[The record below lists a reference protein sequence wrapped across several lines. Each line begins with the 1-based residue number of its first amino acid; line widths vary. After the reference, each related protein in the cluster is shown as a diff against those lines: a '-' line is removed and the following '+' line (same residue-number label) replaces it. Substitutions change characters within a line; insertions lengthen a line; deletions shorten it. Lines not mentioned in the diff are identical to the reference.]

1 LNVASPPPGAS
12 RAAAAGLPAL
22 PHAAPPD
29 HARPWLRLTGRLHP
43 WPAWPHS
50 LVNRTLLTLLI
61 GLAVVQGAGL
71 TIHALDRIAL
81 QRLAEMH
88 NIGMRAM
95 GIYRAVVSTSV
106 GEREATLHEMD
117 LGPGVVA
124 TLSDNPPLTPDI
136 TEPPFARQ
144 IRVNMDLVWVRP
156 ANRPRDVMIRGS
168 PTNNSIT
175 IGMKFPDRGW
185 LDLKVRLAPTR
196 PWHSPTFLLAFVLM
210 TVAAAILSF
219 WAVRRLTRPV
229 TLLAEA
235 AERLGRDVNAPPLPE
250 HGPDE
255 VVRAAVAFNTMAAR
269 IRRFVQDRTFLLTAI
284 GHDLR
289 TPITRLKL
297 RAEFIDDDEQRQK
310 FMADLDELDAMVSAT
325 LVFGRDT
332 ADTEPAVAFD
342 LVALLRTVLDDAAD
356 ARPDAADRL
365 SFDGPAHL
373 TVSGRILA
381 LKRSF
386 ANLVGNAVKYGG
398 CAHVGLTVENGLATV
413 TIEDEGPGLPPD
425 ELERIF
431 EPFYRVEDSRNRET
445 GGTGLGLPIAR
456 NILRA
461 HGGDVVLG
469 NRAGGGARA
478 VVTVPA

>member
-1 LNVASPPPGAS
+1 MFWPPTLIAADGSAGQLPGRSAEDPPP
-12 RAAAAGLPAL
+12 PA
-22 PHAAPPD
+22 
-29 HARPWLRLTGRLHP
+29 RRRL
-43 WPAWPHS
+43 PAWPNS
-50 LVNRTLLTLLI
+50 LANRTLFTLLL
-61 GLAVVQGAGL
+61 GLVVVQAAGL
-71 TIHALDRIAL
+71 TIHAFDRIEL
-81 QRLAEMH
+81 QRFAELRD
-88 NIGMRAM
+88 IGIRVMS
-95 GIYRAVVSTSV
+95 IYRSVVATSP
-106 GEREATLHEMD
+106 GERPATLKEME
-117 LGPGVVA
+117 LGPGVTA
-124 TLSDNPPLTPDI
+124 GLTEGPPVKPEMTP
-136 TEPPFARQ
+136 PPYVGQ
-144 IRVNMDLVWVRP
+144 IRVNMGLVPVRP
-156 ANRPRDVMIRGS
+156 ANHPHDVEIRGQPWS
-168 PTNNSIT
+168 EKIVVALE
-175 IGMKFPDRGW
+175 FPDKGGGW
-185 LDLKVRLAPTR
+185 LVLNMPLPRPR

-210 TVAAAILSF
+210 TAAAAVLSF
-219 WAVRRLTRPV
+219 WAVRRLTGPV
-229 TLLAEA
+229 GLLAEA

-250 HGPDE
+250 SGPDE
-255 VVRAAVAFNTMAAR
+255 VRRAAVAFNTMAAR

-332 ADTEPAVAFD
+332 ADTEPAVPFD
-342 LVALLRTVLDDAAD
+342 LVALLRTVLDDCAD
-356 ARPDAADRL
+356 ARPESADAL
-365 SFDGPAHL
+365 SFSGPAHL
-373 TVSGRILA
+373 TVTGRILA

-386 ANLVGNAVKYGG
+386 ANLVNNAVKYGD
-398 CAHVGLTVENGLATV
+398 AARVTLTVAEGQAQVTV
-413 TIEDEGPGLPPD
+413 EDDGPGLPPD

-478 VVTVPA
+478 VVTLPA

>member
-1 LNVASPPPGAS
+1 MQP
-12 RAAAAGLPAL
+12 AARWSTLKL
-22 PHAAPPD
+22 K
-29 HARPWLRLTGRLHP
+29 

-50 LVNRTLLTLLI
+50 LVNRTLMTLLV

-71 TIHALDRIAL
+71 TIHALDRIEL
-81 QRLAEMH
+81 QRFAELRDMG
-88 NIGMRAM
+88 IRAM
-95 GIYRAVVSTSV
+95 SIYRSAVATPLGDRASAL
-106 GEREATLHEMD
+106 REME
-117 LGPGVVA
+117 LGPNVSAVLA
-124 TLSDNPPLTPDI
+124 LAPPMVP
-136 TEPPFARQ
+136 EPTQPPYVGQ
-144 IRVNMDLVWVRP
+144 IRVNMNLVPVR
-156 ANRPRDVMIRGS
+156 AMNRPRDIVIRGAPWS
-168 PTNNSIT
+168 DMIC
-175 IGMKFPDRGW
+175 IGMQFPDQGW
-185 LDLKVRLAPTR
+185 LILRMNLPRPR
-196 PWHSPTFLLAFVLM
+196 PWHSPTFLIAFVLM
-210 TVAAAILSF
+210 TVAAAILSI
-219 WAVRRLTRPV
+219 WAVRRLTKPV

-250 HGPDE
+250 TGPDE
-255 VVRAAVAFNTMAAR
+255 VMRAAVAFNTRAAR

-297 RAEFIDDDEQRQK
+297 RAEFIEDDEQRQK

-332 ADTEPAVAFD
+332 ADMEPAVAFD

-356 ARPDAADRL
+356 ARPEAAESL
-365 SFDGPAHL
+365 CFSGPAHL
-373 TVSGRILA
+373 TVTGRILA

-386 ANLVGNAVKYGG
+386 ANLVGNAVKYGS
-398 CAHVGLTVENGLATV
+398 AARVTLSVSDGLAIV
-413 TIEDEGPGLPPD
+413 TIEDDGPGLPPD

-478 VVTVPA
+478 VVTIPA